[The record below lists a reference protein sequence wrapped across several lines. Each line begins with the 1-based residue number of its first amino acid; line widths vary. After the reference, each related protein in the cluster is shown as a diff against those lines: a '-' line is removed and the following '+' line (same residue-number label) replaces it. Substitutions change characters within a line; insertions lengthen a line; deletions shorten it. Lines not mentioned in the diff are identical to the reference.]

1 MDLSRVANRLSPST
15 SKSEAERVT
24 IDNSL
29 LHAPIHG
36 FPNAE
41 HTVIVD
47 SKRGNRD
54 RAPKALT
61 LRQSVQAHLS
71 LPKTQLL
78 KVSSPPDEPEDR
90 TSGPPLR
97 HGRPSLLERISGM
110 EEVLHNEP
118 VSVSSAH
125 IYISTGPYKSP
136 PQSNAMHPQRS
147 AGTNRDINLIRE
159 RSTNIDSQHPDHI
172 SNITYDNNFTAHAI
186 CPNRAPRA
194 DTDYERTHVGLA
206 KMKNVVATVIPSAA
220 PRSPSISSVPS
231 TPAGPG
237 ETTPPSPLLANLRS
251 KLLEER
257 LDRERKRAIG
267 AASGELQV
275 EPVVGNISEDSLRAE
290 LRARNRLRTRLI
302 VAKGDRHVDI
312 LEP

>member
-1 MDLSRVANRLSPST
+1 
-15 SKSEAERVT
+15 
-24 IDNSL
+24 
-29 LHAPIHG
+29 
-36 FPNAE
+36 
-41 HTVIVD
+41 
-47 SKRGNRD
+47 
-54 RAPKALT
+54 
-61 LRQSVQAHLS
+61 
-71 LPKTQLL
+71 
-78 KVSSPPDEPEDR
+78 
-90 TSGPPLR
+90 
-97 HGRPSLLERISGM
+97 
-110 EEVLHNEP
+110 
-118 VSVSSAH
+118 
-125 IYISTGPYKSP
+125 
-136 PQSNAMHPQRS
+136 
-147 AGTNRDINLIRE
+147 
-159 RSTNIDSQHPDHI
+159 
-172 SNITYDNNFTAHAI
+172 
-186 CPNRAPRA
+186 
-194 DTDYERTHVGLA
+194 
-206 KMKNVVATVIPSAA
+206 MKNVVATVIPSAA